1 MDKNALEGLKV
12 LDLTQAMAG
21 PFASMLLGD
30 LGAEII
36 KIEPLKGDQTRK
48 WVPPYLNGMSAYFLS
63 TNRNKKS
70 IAIDLKSDEGK
81 NIFYK
86 LCETSDV
93 IIENFRPGTM
103 EKLGISYESI
113 KKIKEDIIY
122 CSISG
127 FGSTGPLKDLPG
139 YDLTVLAYSGL
150 LSLNSEN
157 NRTPIKFGV
166 PIADITSGLF
176 SDIAI
181 LSAIVER
188 KNNGTGQH
196 IDMSMLDSNFLELTH
211 QAFYYFGTEK
221 NPEHLGSA
229 HQSIAPY
236 QVYKSFDGYIAIAA
250 GSEKLWNDLLKAI
263 NREDLKLDDRFTD
276 NKKRVNHRN
285 ELEKELN
292 FSLSLFYTE
301 DLIKKLNKYGIPCAP
316 INNINETVENDQLK
330 YRKMVT
336 KIKGKYGEIPMLGTP
351 FKMSETPGEIKY
363 APPELGENTD
373 EILKSLGFKPEEIKS
388 LKEKNVVNNDIK
400 TDELL

>member
-1 MDKNALEGLKV
+1 MNKNALEGLKV

-48 WVPPYLNGMSAYFLS
+48 WVPPYLNGMSSYFLS

-70 IAIDLKSDEGK
+70 IGIDLKSEEGK
-81 NIFYK
+81 NIFMK
-86 LCETSDV
+86 LCETAD
-93 IIENFRPGTM
+93 IIMENFRPGTM
-103 EKLGISYESI
+103 EKLGLSYENI
-113 KKIKEDIIY
+113 KKTRPDIIY

-157 NRTPIKFGV
+157 DRAPIKFGV

-181 LSAIVER
+181 LSALVER
-188 KNNGTGQH
+188 KNSGKGQY

-211 QAFYYFGTEK
+211 QAFYYFGTNN

-263 NREDLKLDDRFTD
+263 NREDLKLDDRFID
-276 NKKRVNHRN
+276 NKERVNHRN

-301 DLIKKLNKYGIPCAP
+301 DLIKKLNEYGIPCAP
-316 INNINETVENDQLK
+316 INSINEAVGNSQLK
-330 YRKMVT
+330 YREMVT

-373 EILKSLGFKPEEIKS
+373 EILKSIGFSHEDINN
-388 LKEKNVVNNDIK
+388 LKEKMVINNGVK
-400 TDELL
+400 TDDQL